1 MRAVCRPG
9 VGDDVEVAD
18 GLCFNCPLQ
27 EPEEQQAALAYGT
40 PVEPEGELVQVGLQ
54 MIAFDRTLVGALQP
68 PLGQAEQPVYA
79 GQQLMGLQPRSA

>member
-27 EPEEQQAALAYGT
+27 EPEEQQAALVCGAA
-40 PVEPEGELVQVGLQ
+40 VEPEDELVEVGLEV
-54 MIAFDRTLVGALQP
+54 IGLDSSLVGALQP
-68 PLGQAEQPVYA
+68 SFGQAEQPVYA
-79 GQQLMGLQPRSA
+79 MPPAPRSR